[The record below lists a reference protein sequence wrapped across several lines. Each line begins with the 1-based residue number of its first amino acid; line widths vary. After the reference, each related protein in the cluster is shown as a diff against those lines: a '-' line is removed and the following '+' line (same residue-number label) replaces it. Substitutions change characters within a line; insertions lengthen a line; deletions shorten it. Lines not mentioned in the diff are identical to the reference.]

1 MRPPAPPVTR
11 SSPRAERDY
20 QRAVRE
26 RAKRQRRRT
35 AEPAHPRPDVVIDE
49 GVFGPGGERFVITSA
64 APTEVVVTALER
76 ANRRFLLVDALGG
89 EHADL
94 DDEKAQH
101 ARRADK
107 AAYLREKLEERAE
120 SERKLEE
127 EE

>member
-1 MRPPAPPVTR
+1 MPEESPETR
-11 SSPRAERDY
+11 ELRIT
-20 QRAVRE
+20 QKKRE
-26 RAKRQRRRT
+26 T
-35 AEPAHPRPDVVIDE
+35 
-49 GVFGPGGERFVITSA
+49 
-64 APTEVVVTALER
+64 TET
-76 ANRRFLLVDALGG
+76 DALKQ
-89 EHADL
+89 AQL